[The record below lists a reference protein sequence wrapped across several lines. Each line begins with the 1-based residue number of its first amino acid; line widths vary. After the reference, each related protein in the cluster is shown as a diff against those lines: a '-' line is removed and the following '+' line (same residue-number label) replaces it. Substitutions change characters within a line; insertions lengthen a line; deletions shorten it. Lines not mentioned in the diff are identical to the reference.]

1 MTVNK
6 TAQKNQNLLFP
17 NHKSLLKDTNHEFI
31 GLFDDFAFDE
41 VLQYTK
47 LTIKQ
52 RMKVTLAALVTMEC
66 VNEYKMMLHAALSI
80 GVTPIEAKEIVYRA
94 VPYVGLG
101 KVFDF
106 SQVTN
111 DILLERSMF

>member
-1 MTVNK
+1 M
-6 TAQKNQNLLFP
+6 
-17 NHKSLLKDTNHEFI
+17 KDTNHEFI